1 MRICKNSERKHIENE
16 IPMIFS
22 FYKYDKDWRK
32 EFNDINE
39 VENINEVFKQKNKTK
54 KQQFSLSKVLKVFE
68 AVL

>member
-1 MRICKNSERKHIENE
+1 MKICKNSERKDIENE